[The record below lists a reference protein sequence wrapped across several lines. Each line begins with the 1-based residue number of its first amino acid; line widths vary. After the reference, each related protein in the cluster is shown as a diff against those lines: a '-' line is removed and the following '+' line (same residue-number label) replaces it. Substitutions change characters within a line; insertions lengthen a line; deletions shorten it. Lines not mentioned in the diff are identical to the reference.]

1 MVPKMPNSPVA
12 VHPPQWQSKWP
23 DAEDGGGSAGL
34 LGASSGQS
42 LSGLYQGLVS
52 RSLLRE
58 GVRLACCG
66 LVSLES
72 TEHTRCGSVE
82 SRIYDGGAVGNRGN
96 AKGHTSGSFGGRG
109 TRECGVWR
117 PAVCVLYVERLA
129 GRCCGLRWSY
139 LSHVHRVC
147 STFKNKDP
155 GRCRGRGI
163 TWISYGFRV
172 CSTLVRACTSNPSK
186 TLILP
191 RPVTLPHIL
200 V

>member
-1 MVPKMPNSPVA
+1 MVVQVGVGPLNSEGWGRTLGMQVSTNMVPKMPNSPVA

-23 DAEDGGGSAGL
+23 DAEDGGGSADL

-42 LSGLYQGLVS
+42 LSGLCQGLAS

-58 GVRLACCG
+58 GVLLACCG

-72 TEHTRCGSVE
+72 TEHTRRGSVE

-117 PAVCVLYVERLA
+117 PAVCVLYVERPA

-139 LSHVHRVC
+139 YFSHV
-147 STFKNKDP
+147 N
-155 GRCRGRGI
+155 
-163 TWISYGFRV
+163 RV
-172 CSTLVRACTSNPSK
+172 CSTLKDPATTPPPQPSK
-186 TLILP
+186 NLIPP
-191 RPVTLPHIL
+191 RPVTL
-200 V
+200 